1 MTPAEVERLTHETY
15 AVHCMLLNLG
25 FEKEQIFVGTPMV
38 ANMEPPGRYAIV
50 AAERDG
56 KRFVMPLYPVYARE
70 DRKRFL
76 SAWEAFV
83 LGKPKMTKAQLDRI
97 LFGSRSYARRVELVT
112 ALVLKGFELT
122 GVLN

>member
-1 MTPAEVERLTHETY
+1 MSPAEVERLTHETY

-25 FEKEQIFVGTPMV
+25 FEKEQIFVGTPLV
-38 ANMEPPGRYAIV
+38 ANADPPGRYAIV
-50 AAERDG
+50 AAEREG
-56 KRFVMPLYPVYARE
+56 KRFVMPLYELPAKA

-76 SAWEAFV
+76 AAWEAFARA
-83 LGKPKMTKAQLDRI
+83 KPTMTKAQLDRI

-112 ALVLKGFELT
+112 ALVLKGFEIT